1 MTRDGAAPRRAVRRV
16 SSGCL
21 GTPREDGFPLS
32 DRAERRGRARAAP
45 RRAACFLVAGPAA
58 RRGAAFFGAHELS
71 FARATCIFPR
81 LLWPGTETYCIL
93 ERFVDFW
100 EIFDWGLGLSYNSGF
115 SFCNLMQ
122 SDAIFIASAAA
133 VSTLQ

>member
-1 MTRDGAAPRRAVRRV
+1 MGHRFFEVTGAR
-16 SSGCL
+16 
-21 GTPREDGFPLS
+21 
-32 DRAERRGRARAAP
+32 
-45 RRAACFLVAGPAA
+45 
-58 RRGAAFFGAHELS
+58 
-71 FARATCIFPR
+71 FA
-81 LLWPGTETYCIL
+81 PGTETYCIL

-100 EIFDWGLGLSYNSGF
+100 EIVEWGLGLSYNSGF